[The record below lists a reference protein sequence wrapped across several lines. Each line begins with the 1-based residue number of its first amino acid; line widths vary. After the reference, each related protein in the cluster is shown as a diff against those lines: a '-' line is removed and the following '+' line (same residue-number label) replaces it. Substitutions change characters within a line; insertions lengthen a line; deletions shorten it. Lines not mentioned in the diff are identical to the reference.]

1 MIATPQIV
9 TTAFKTA
16 YESPP
21 SAPLKIAPTNS
32 NTHAFE
38 PTRMVSP
45 HQQDHV
51 SKKLTY
57 EDRDSGTLMFSID
70 DL

>member
-32 NTHAFE
+32 NTHV
-38 PTRMVSP
+38 VSP

-70 DL
+70 DV

>member
-9 TTAFKTA
+9 TTAFNTA

-21 SAPLKIAPTNS
+21 SAPFKTTQPNLDTDMIDT
-32 NTHAFE
+32 
-38 PTRMVSP
+38 
-45 HQQDHV
+45 QQDNV

-57 EDRDSGTLMFSID
+57 EERDSGTIMYLID
-70 DL
+70 DVVMKN